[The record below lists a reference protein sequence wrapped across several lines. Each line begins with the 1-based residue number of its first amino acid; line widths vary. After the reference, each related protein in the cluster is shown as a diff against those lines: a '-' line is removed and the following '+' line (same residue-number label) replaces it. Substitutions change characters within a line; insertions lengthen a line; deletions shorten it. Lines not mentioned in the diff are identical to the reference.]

1 MRRAFHVRSRRLHE
15 SLVIIT
21 YEIEIILHLLP
32 VSNNLDTWTDM
43 GCRIMGAYGIILHLL
58 PVSNNLDTWTDMG
71 CRIMGAYGSSASQVP
86 VPCVRRKPIR
96 TGQVESA
103 NHQRWRHQGC
113 APNFCHDRGEINDNT
128 CIILRRFKIYCK
140 ECMSFSIRL
149 LNAFEGYCMIL
160 SFCML

>member
-21 YEIEIILHLLP
+21 YDIEIILHLLP
-32 VSNNLDTWTDM
+32 VSN
-43 GCRIMGAYGIILHLL
+43 
-58 PVSNNLDTWTDMG
+58 SLDTWTDMG

-113 APNFCHDRGEINDNT
+113 APNFCHDRGGINDNT